1 MSEQKITIIQDTR
14 EQCGYDFSKYPDVVC
29 EVSALETGDYSLPGF
44 TDRIAIERK
53 TIDDL
58 VGCLSQGRERFEK
71 EMSRARNFE
80 HFAVVIEA
88 SLPPIMAGRYRS
100 RMNSNSVLQS
110 IAAFSIRYRV
120 PFLFCGDRPGGELM
134 TYSLLSKYAAEIQKR
149 YDRLHGKETGCITS
163 LNS

>member
-1 MSEQKITIIQDTR
+1 MNSEQKITIIQDTR
-14 EQCGYDFSKYPDVVC
+14 EQCGYDFAKYPNVVC
-29 EVSALETGDYSLPGF
+29 EAGTLDTGDYSLPGF
-44 TDRIAIERK
+44 TDRVAIERK

-58 VGCLSQGRERFEK
+58 VGCLSQGRERFER
-71 EMSRARNFE
+71 EMGRARNFE

-100 RMNSNSVLQS
+100 LMKANSVLQS

-134 TYSLLSKYAAEIQKR
+134 TYSLLSKYAYEISR
-149 YDRLHGKETGCITS
+149 RHERLTRAMNGNKDI
-163 LNS
+163 